1 MKVSILSAYDRAN
14 GSARA
19 AYRLHQGLQAVG
31 VDSNML
37 VKGKQT
43 SDNTVIAPKS
53 KVAEGIAKARV
64 TFDGLPLK
72 LYRQRQSTLMSLQW
86 LPDNCS
92 TQIKRLNPDII
103 NLHWAN
109 DAHVQIETLAKVNVP
124 IVWSLHDMWAFTGGC
139 HYTQECDRYLHSCG
153 SCPQL
158 GSNHDLDLSRWVWQ
172 RKRKAW
178 RRSDL
183 TIVALSS
190 WLADCARKSSLFQD
204 VRVETIHNGI
214 DTDAYQ
220 PIDKHVARQLLGLPQ
235 DQHLILFGALRA
247 TSDKRK
253 GFHLL
258 QPALNELSQNG
269 WHDKLELVVLGASKP
284 DEAPEYGFK
293 THYLG
298 TFSDDL
304 TLALVYSAADV
315 FVAPSIQENLA
326 NTVMEALACGTP
338 CVAFNIGGMPDMIE
352 HQQNG
357 YLAQPFQI
365 DDLARGIAWTLDN
378 PDRRQNLASHAR
390 ETVMQRFTLKIQA
403 NNYHALFKKL
413 LNEVRP

>member
-19 AYRLHQGLQAVG
+19 AYRLHKGLQQIG
-31 VDSNML
+31 LDSHML
-37 VKGKQT
+37 VQGKQT
-43 SDNTVIAPKS
+43 SDKTVVAPKS
-53 KVAEGIAKARV
+53 KLSEGMAKARV

-72 LYRQRQSTLMSLQW
+72 LYRQRQSALMSMQW
-86 LPDNCS
+86 LPDRCAA
-92 TQIKRLNPDII
+92 QLKRLNPDIV

-109 DAHVQIETLAKVNVP
+109 DAYLQIETLAKIKVP

-139 HYTQECDRYLHSCG
+139 HYTQECDRYLQSCG

-158 GSNHDLDLSRWVWQ
+158 GSNTDLDLSRWVW
-172 RKRKAW
+172 KRKQKAW
-178 RRSDL
+178 QRSNL

-190 WLADCARKSSLFQD
+190 WLAGCARNSSLLKD
-204 VRVETIHNGI
+204 TRVEVIHNGI
-214 DTDAYQ
+214 DTELYK
-220 PIDKHVARQLLGLPQ
+220 PIDKHIARQLLGLPQ
-235 DQHLILFGALRA
+235 DKHLVLFGALKA

-258 QPALNELSQNG
+258 QPALSELSQNG

-284 DEAPEYGFK
+284 DDAPEYGFK

-315 FVAPSIQENLA
+315 FVASSIQENLA

-338 CVAFNIGGMPDMIE
+338 CVAFNIGGMPDMIA

-365 DDLARGIAWTLDN
+365 DDLARGIAWILDT
-378 PDRRQNLASHAR
+378 DRHNTFASHAR
-390 ETVMQRFTLKIQA
+390 ASIMQRFTLEIQA
-403 NNYHALFKKL
+403 NRYHSLFQSL
-413 LNEVRP
+413 LNEVRL

>member
-19 AYRLHQGLQAVG
+19 AYRLHQGLQQVG
-31 VDSNML
+31 LDSHML
-37 VKGKQT
+37 VQGKQT
-43 SDNTVIAPKS
+43 SDKTIYAPKS
-53 KVAEGIAKARV
+53 KLAEGIAKARV

-86 LPDNCS
+86 LPDRCNA
-92 TQIKRLNPDII
+92 QLKQLNPDII

-109 DAHVQIETLAKVNVP
+109 DAHLQIETLAKVKVP

-139 HYTQECDRYLHSCG
+139 HYTQGCDRYLQSCG
-153 SCPQL
+153 TCPQL
-158 GSNHDLDLSRWVWQ
+158 SSHTNLDLSRWVWQ
-172 RKRKAW
+172 RKQKAW
-178 RRSDL
+178 KNSNL

-190 WLADCARKSSLFQD
+190 WLADCARQSSLFKNT
-204 VRVETIHNGI
+204 RVEVIHNGI
-214 DTDAYQ
+214 DTDTYK
-220 PIDKHVARQLLGLPQ
+220 PIDKQVARQLLGLPQ
-235 DQHLILFGALRA
+235 DKHLVLFGALKA

-258 QPALNELSQNG
+258 QPALSTLSQNG
-269 WHDKLELVVLGASKP
+269 WYDKLEVVVLGASKP
-284 DEAPEYGFK
+284 ENAPEYGFK

-304 TLALVYSAADV
+304 TLAMVYSAADL

-338 CVAFNIGGMPDMIE
+338 CAAFKIGGMPDMIE

-365 DDLARGIAWTLDN
+365 DDLAQGIAWILDHAERHCTLAN
-378 PDRRQNLASHAR
+378 QAR
-390 ETVMQRFTLKIQA
+390 ETVMQHFTLEIQA
-403 NNYHALFKKL
+403 QQYRKLFENL
-413 LNEVRP
+413 LNTKA